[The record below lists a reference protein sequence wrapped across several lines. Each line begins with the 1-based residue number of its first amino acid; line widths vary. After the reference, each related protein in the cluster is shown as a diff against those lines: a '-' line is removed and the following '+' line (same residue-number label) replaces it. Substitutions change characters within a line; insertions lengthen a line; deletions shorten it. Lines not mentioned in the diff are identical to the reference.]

1 VDQSKPM
8 TKASVVILTR
18 NSEDW
23 LIDVLESVS
32 AQTCPRN
39 WLETIIVD
47 QGSTDATTALARF
60 YLARHGIRGGL
71 HASDPARGLA
81 GAMNMGWQTAA
92 GDWIQFI
99 KSPGRLAPDKI
110 QAQLDFVA
118 QLSQSTRAVFS
129 KWQSLRKNGKVWLA
143 TGPVNQVAIP
153 APPYLRL
160 VAPHAPPL
168 GAALLR
174 KQALAEVGGFPEAL
188 RFAGDENLLLR
199 IAGMHENTRASRGR
213 FVVAPS
219 ATPLYFEREATAMP
233 AVWKAGFAR
242 EHLDNLM
249 IARAML
255 RDHQLGML
263 TLEVTREIAK
273 LCAESLRDLE
283 RYDRRTFKQ
292 CSQSLREIDPGLIAP
307 ASELL
312 PLLSARASPPAV
324 GPVPANTDGSSACAG
339 HSFQTPS
346 RLDDTLERLRQ
357 KRHLGQRAR
366 ARRGRSRAGWM
377 AGIALGAGAG
387 IALLTGAAVFT
398 DSGGELNESFANLLT
413 PKQSS
418 EGTLNINIAPTIYA
432 EPMSPWPM
440 PILVRGGEELPAGAA
455 LQVRGLPVSATLSEG
470 HRTAPDAWIVPL
482 PAVAKLEILISGPTP
497 GRSDLLMR
505 LATAEGNVLAEAH
518 AVLAV
523 ADAPTAE
530 PSGDR
535 SASEAAAQSPR
546 PLEAA
551 PGAPDAIPQAP
562 RPALNA
568 RAIATS
574 VPVGANER
582 AFATMAPNVREG
594 AGATPAGS
602 RGVDKKPPAPELVVK
617 SVVAQSTM
625 TASNLIDAAATPRT
639 EGIHENA
646 KSPSSAPKSAG
657 AAGKR
662 APGSEASGLN
672 ANSRG
677 LAETMVARGERE
689 LSQGNVAA
697 ARQFLL
703 RAAEMGSA
711 RAALVLGSTYD
722 QHEFLRWRIQGV
734 QPNPSLARKWYLR
747 ARELGETEAAAAL
760 LRLGSSD

>member
-1 VDQSKPM
+1 MNQSKPM
-8 TKASVVILTR
+8 TKVSVVILTR

-23 LIDVLESVS
+23 LINVLESAN

-39 WLETIIVD
+39 WLETIIID
-47 QGSTDATTALARF
+47 QGSTDATTSLARY
-60 YLARHGIRGGL
+60 YLARHGMRGGL
-71 HASDPARGLA
+71 HAADPARGLA
-81 GAMNMGWQTAA
+81 GAMNMGWQIAA

-99 KSPGRLAPDKI
+99 KSPGRLAPEKI

-174 KQALAEVGGFPEAL
+174 RQTLAEVGGFPETL
-188 RFAGDENLLLR
+188 SFAGDENLLLR

-219 ATPLYFEREATAMP
+219 AMPLYFEREATAP
-233 AVWKAGFAR
+233 APALWKAGFAR

-263 TLEVTREIAK
+263 TLEETREIAK
-273 LCAESLRDLE
+273 LCAESLRDLA
-283 RYDRRTFKQ
+283 RYDRRSFKQ

-307 ASELL
+307 PSEL
-312 PLLSARASPPAV
+312 PAVHSARALPPAV
-324 GPVPANTDGSSACAG
+324 ARVPAKMEGSSALAG
-339 HSFQTPS
+339 HSSQATS

-357 KRHLGQRAR
+357 KRHLGQRASVQR
-366 ARRGRSRAGWM
+366 KRSHAGGM
-377 AGIALGAGAG
+377 AGIALGAAAG
-387 IALLTGAAVFT
+387 IALLSGAAVFS
-398 DSGGELNESFANLLT
+398 DSSGEHVASYANLLT
-413 PKQSS
+413 RKPSS
-418 EGTLNINIAPTIYA
+418 EGTLSINIAPTIYA

-440 PILVRGGEELPAGAA
+440 PIVVRGGEELPAGAA
-455 LQVRGLPVSATLSEG
+455 LQVRGLPASATLSEG

-482 PAVAKLEILISGPTP
+482 PAVAKLEVLISGPTP
-497 GRSDLLMR
+497 GRSDLLLR
-505 LATAEGNVLAEAH
+505 LATAAGNVLAEAH
-518 AVLAV
+518 AVLTV
-523 ADAPTAE
+523 AEALPTE

-535 SASEAAAQSPR
+535 SAPETADQSPR
-546 PLEAA
+546 PPEAA
-551 PGAPDAIPQAP
+551 PAAPTAVPQAS
-562 RPALNA
+562 RPVVNA

-574 VPVGANER
+574 TPVGANER
-582 AFATMAPNVREG
+582 AFAAMPPNVREG
-594 AGATPAGS
+594 AGATPSGS
-602 RGVDKKPPAPELVVK
+602 RGV
-617 SVVAQSTM
+617 VAARSTM
-625 TASNLIDAAATPRT
+625 TAQNLIDAGSAPRS
-639 EGIHENA
+639 EGTGENS
-646 KSPSSAPKSAG
+646 KSPPMAPKSAS
-657 AAGKR
+657 AAGQR
-662 APGSEASGLN
+662 APGSEPSGLSG
-672 ANSRG
+672 NSRG

-689 LSQGNVAA
+689 LSQGNVSA

-703 RAAEMGSA
+703 RAAEMGLA
-711 RAALVLGSTYD
+711 RAAFVLGSTYD
-722 QHEFLRWRIQGV
+722 QHEFVRLRIQGV

-747 ARELGETEAAAAL
+747 ARELGETEAGNAL
-760 LRLGSSD
+760 LRLGASD